1 MFTLEK
7 KIIHLNDLE
16 NNGNFFIPLFDSILN
31 AQHKNLKQSEENE
44 RTEKLKHCTKIYQK
58 QMS

>member
-16 NNGNFFIPLFDSILN
+16 NNGNFSIPLFDSIPN
-31 AQHKNLKQSEENE
+31 AQYKNLKQSEENE